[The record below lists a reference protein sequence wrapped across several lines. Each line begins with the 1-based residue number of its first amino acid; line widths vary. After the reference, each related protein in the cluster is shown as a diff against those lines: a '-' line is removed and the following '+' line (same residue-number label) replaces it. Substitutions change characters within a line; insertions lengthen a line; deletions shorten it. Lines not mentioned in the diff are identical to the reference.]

1 MLQKFRM
8 PKRDTTILSFEDTNV
23 DLESFGTCPICGK
36 QISPKFKYAY
46 LSHYAKSLK
55 AHDVISNS
63 QVNALYEC
71 PDCHNGILV
80 YYKVL
85 CDLQIPKYG
94 KEYVVSNWKTFTI
107 KSIFPTAIAQFPYN
121 DIISKVSSRFKDIY
135 VQSLQAKLD
144 GKNELVGI
152 GYRKSIEFLIKD
164 YLLHI
169 KHEKSVKIPNLP
181 LGECIKLIDSPKIQT
196 LAKASTWLGNDETHY
211 VRKHTDK
218 DICDLE
224 KFLDA
229 LVYYLTYELTV
240 EEASSFI
247 DKS

>member
-1 MLQKFRM
+1 MLYCVNVPITNETQYRLTN
-8 PKRDTTILSFEDTNV
+8 REIDFETLDH
-23 DLESFGTCPICGK
+23 CPICGK
-36 QISPKFKYAY
+36 QIYPIFIHGQFTHSA
-46 LSHYAKSLK
+46 SSLK
-55 AHDVISNS
+55 SVDVVLHS
-63 QVNALYEC
+63 QLNALYEC
-71 PDCHNGILV
+71 PNCHNGILV
-80 YYKVL
+80 SY
-85 CDLQIPKYG
+85 DPKFELGNKYNV
-94 KEYVVSNWKTFTI
+94 KDVIKSWKTFTI
-107 KSIFPTAIAQFPYN
+107 KSIYPTAIAQFPYN
-121 DIISKVSSRFKDIY
+121 EIISKISPRFKDIY
-135 VQSLQAKLD
+135 IQSLQAKLD

-169 KHEKSVKIPNLP
+169 QHENSDKVPSLP
-181 LGECIKLIDSPKIQT
+181 LGECIKLIDSNKIQT

-218 DICDLE
+218 DISDLE

-247 DKS
+247 GKS